1 MTSGASTQIKV
12 SENDGL
18 ENIIAVEVLGQG
30 QILHILSIYL
40 TKFPKIIK
48 NYLKIW
54 GIKQLK
60 G

>member
-48 NYLKIW
+48 NYLKI
-54 GIKQLK
+54 
-60 G
+60 